1 MNFLQLAKARYSLR
15 KYSDKPV
22 EPEKIDA
29 IMAAAS
35 LAPTGCNNQPQRI
48 LIVDDPAIL
57 DKIRHCTSY
66 QFGAPVTL
74 VVCYDSKVCWYNH
87 EGEPIGPIDCAI
99 VVDHIQLEAA
109 EQGLGTCWVG
119 SFDHKALQKELN
131 LPKDYVP
138 VALVPL
144 GYPAADAKP
153 AHLHAEHRPAST
165 FAWKNHFDA

>member
-57 DKIRHCTSY
+57 DKIRRCTAY

-74 VVCYDSKVCWYNH
+74 LVCYDKKACW
-87 EGEPIGPIDCAI
+87 
-99 VVDHIQLEAA
+99 
-109 EQGLGTCWVG
+109 
-119 SFDHKALQKELN
+119 
-131 LPKDYVP
+131 
-138 VALVPL
+138 
-144 GYPAADAKP
+144 
-153 AHLHAEHRPAST
+153 
-165 FAWKNHFDA
+165 

>member
-57 DKIRHCTSY
+57 DRLVAVFAQGVAC
-66 QFGAPVTL
+66 FG
-74 VVCYDSKVCWYNH
+74 K
-87 EGEPIGPIDCAI
+87 
-99 VVDHIQLEAA
+99 
-109 EQGLGTCWVG
+109 
-119 SFDHKALQKELN
+119 LQKVHGCL
-131 LPKDYVP
+131 L
-138 VALVPL
+138 
-144 GYPAADAKP
+144 
-153 AHLHAEHRPAST
+153 
-165 FAWKNHFDA
+165 